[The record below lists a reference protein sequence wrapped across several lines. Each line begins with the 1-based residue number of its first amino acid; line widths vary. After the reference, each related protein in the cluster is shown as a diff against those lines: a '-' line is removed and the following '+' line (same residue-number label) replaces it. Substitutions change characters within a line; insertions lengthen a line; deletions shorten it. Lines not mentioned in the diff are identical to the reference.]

1 MDVRERVGLNVQ
13 KLRRAKGL
21 SQEELADRA
30 KIHQTYLSG
39 VERGIRNP
47 TVVVLHRLP
56 LPLMRTSRTSLK
68 SGVKVFSAVSTRYI
82 VSRVRG

>member
-13 KLRRAKGL
+13 KLRRAKAL

-39 VERGIRNP
+39 VERGVRNP
-47 TVVVLHRLP
+47 TVVVLHKIAAALNADIED
-56 LPLMRTSRTSLK
+56 L
-68 SGVKVFSAVSTRYI
+68 VKKR
-82 VSRVRG
+82 R